1 MILLKRAPIGIFL
14 EDHWQCND
22 IKGFGID
29 FIPDLLGDGV
39 GNSSDLVFGSG
50 GNKKRDREKGW
61 IEVMQAAT
69 PKWQWMKHGF
79 RWGGGVGRMVAAAQ
93 EVGMRVGLSKIYRS
107 NRRGRIQR
115 VGRWALPTLINSPTN
130 ILIVLYFFRILFSP
144 DK

>member
-29 FIPDLLGDGV
+29 FIPDLSGDGV
-39 GNSSDLVFGSG
+39 GDSSDLAFGSG
-50 GNKKRDREKGW
+50 ANEKRDREKGW

-79 RWGGGVGRMVAAAQ
+79 RWGGGVERMVAAAQ

-107 NRRGRIQR
+107 SRPGRI
-115 VGRWALPTLINSPTN
+115 GGPGGPSPTIINSPTN
-130 ILIVLYFFRILFSP
+130 ILIVLYFF
-144 DK
+144 

>member
-79 RWGGGVGRMVAAAQ
+79 RWGGGVERMVAAAQ

-107 NRRGRIQR
+107 SRPGRI
-115 VGRWALPTLINSPTN
+115 GGPGGPSPTIINSTKN
-130 ILIVLYFFRILFSP
+130 ILIVLYFF
-144 DK
+144 